1 MQLLLFIF
9 SPFVAF
15 LRSCYDLRSR
25 VSQIVFVLFFALFG
39 YCHTYTD
46 MRADSYRKSI
56 SFTTYKTDSID
67 EIVNNFQNGEIKDIY
82 ENLLFSILK
91 NFTNDPHIMMMI
103 VGLICGFFSML
114 VVKRILEDG
123 PQNYTLPIIILITM
137 IIVELNPVLMGGI
150 RNFTALAL
158 FLYSLIRLT
167 LDNKLKWLIGILI
180 VPLIHFG
187 WIIASGAAIVAWFAR
202 IPSRLLHYVALI
214 VCSLSLFLETSSYNG
229 VLNMMIDS
237 VDNEA
242 ITDRV
247 ESYGDEDTEI
257 EFNKS
262 LTTRLLRINNQIGT
276 CFVIILLI
284 FFCSNRTPLINT
296 IYKKRLYNLMLWFTI
311 VGYSLIS
318 FSVVGQR
325 FICVSMMLI
334 YMLLF
339 NIYRDDSGNRGVLS
353 LIYALPMVMIIH
365 ILWTIY
371 NCYCNVGWEPFIL
384 PLPALIMK

>member
-9 SPFVAF
+9 APFWAF
-15 LRSCYDLRSR
+15 IRSCYDLRSR
-25 VSQIVFVLFFALFG
+25 ASQVVFVLFFALFG

-56 SFTTYKTDSID
+56 SFTTYQTDSID
-67 EIVNNFQNGEIKDIY
+67 EIVTSFQNGEIKDIY
-82 ENLLFSILK
+82 ENTLFSILK
-91 NFTNDPHIMMMI
+91 NFTNDPHIMMML

-114 VVKRILEDG
+114 VVKRILKDG
-123 PQNYTLPIIILITM
+123 HQCNTLPAIILITM

-150 RNFTALAL
+150 RNFTAFTL
-158 FLYSLIRLT
+158 FQYSLIRLT
-167 LDNKLKWLIGILI
+167 LDNKRKWLIGILI

-187 WIIASGAAIVAWFAR
+187 WIIASGAAIVTWLVR
-202 IPSRLLHYVALI
+202 LPSRFLHYVALI
-214 VCSLSLFLETSSYNG
+214 VCALSLFLETSSYNG
-229 VLNMMIDS
+229 VLNVMVDS
-237 VDNEA
+237 MDNEA
-242 ITDRV
+242 ITDRI

-262 LTTRLLRINNQIGT
+262 LTTRLLRVNNQIAT

-284 FFCSNRTPLINT
+284 FLSSNRTQIINT
-296 IYKKRLYNLMLWFTI
+296 PYKKRLYNLMLWFTI

-325 FICVSMMLI
+325 FVCVSMMLI
-334 YMLLF
+334 YILLF
-339 NIYRDDSGNRGVLS
+339 NIFKDSRDNSGIRR
-353 LIYALPMVMIIH
+353 LIYTLPFVMIIH
-365 ILWTIY
+365 TLWTIY

-384 PLPALIMK
+384 PLPALMMK

>member
-1 MQLLLFIF
+1 MYLIFFIL
-9 SPFVAF
+9 SPFLTF
-15 LRSCYDLRSR
+15 LRSCFDLRKRSA
-25 VSQIVFVLFFALFG
+25 QIVFVLFFGLFG

-56 SFTTYKTDSID
+56 SFTTHQTESID
-67 EIVNNFQNGEIKDIY
+67 EIVSNFQNGEIKDVY
-82 ENLLFSILK
+82 ENLLFSGLK
-91 NFTNDPHIMMMI
+91 NFTNDPHIMMMM

-114 VVKRILEDG
+114 IIKRIIEDV
-123 PQNYTLPIIILITM
+123 PQSYTLPAIILITM
-137 IIVELNPVLMGGI
+137 IIIELSPVQIGGI
-150 RNFTALAL
+150 RNFTAFTL

-167 LDNKLKWLIGILI
+167 LDNQRKWLIGILI

-187 WIIASGAAIVAWFAR
+187 WIIASGAAIVSWLVR
-202 IPSRLLHYVALI
+202 IPTTLLHYIAIFICLI
-214 VCSLSLFLETSSYNG
+214 SIFLDTSSYSDALDMVVG
-229 VLNMMIDS
+229 S

-247 ESYGDEDTEI
+247 ESYGDADTEL

-262 LTTRLLRINNQIGT
+262 LTTRLIRVNNQIGT
-276 CFVIILLI
+276 CFVLLLLI
-284 FFCSNRTPLINT
+284 FVRNNQTQLINT
-296 IYKKRLYNLMLWFTI
+296 RNKQKLYNLMLWFTI

-339 NIYRDDSGNRGVLS
+339 NIYRDDRGNRGIIS

-384 PLPALIMK
+384 PLPALMMK